1 MLPRKRPDQP
11 CGRHAEIRD
20 AKDATWTPEEGYT
33 GDTYCLG
40 CGAKIAK
47 VMPFPKLTPAPAPGL
62 PVIPSKPAQLP
73 FNPNAG
79 SNVSKFP
86 FADVPSDS
94 WYYSSVK
101 AAWGRTV

>member
-20 AKDATWTPEEGYT
+20 AKDATYTEEGYT

-47 VMPFPKLTPAPAPGL
+47 VMPF
-62 PVIPSKPAQLP
+62 
-73 FNPNAG
+73 
-79 SNVSKFP
+79 
-86 FADVPSDS
+86 
-94 WYYSSVK
+94 
-101 AAWGRTV
+101 